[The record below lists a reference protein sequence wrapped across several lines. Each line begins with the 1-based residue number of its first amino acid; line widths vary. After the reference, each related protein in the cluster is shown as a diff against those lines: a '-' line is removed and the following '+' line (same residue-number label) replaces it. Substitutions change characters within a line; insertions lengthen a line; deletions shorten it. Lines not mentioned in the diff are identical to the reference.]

1 MRSLRRSAAEAAATV
16 EETGRSVSGS
26 ASTALTAVLV
36 AVIAVL
42 AVAVVALIRSS

>member
-1 MRSLRRSAAEAAATV
+1 MRTFRKAAADASAAV

-42 AVAVVALIRSS
+42 AVAVVALLRSS